1 MDAAVE
7 LQTLQLRVFAVGHAV
22 KVRPPVDPHP
32 VTAFGLVAK
41 AVVKVEVVAKPV
53 MVAVAAVVQV
63 FAAIAL
69 VGIVTVILAIP
80 LAVTVQVLPR
90 VQVTPLTVVDALARL
105 ALGSKPLTSAVKL
118 TGPNVTADSFTPSP
132 VAGVAA
138 WKTPAV
144 MVAGSFI
151 R

>member
-53 MVAVAAVVQV
+53 MVAVAGVVQV

-69 VGIVTVILAIP
+69 VGIVTVILAMP
-80 LAVTVQVLPR
+80 LLPVAVYVTVF
-90 VQVTPLTVVDALARL
+90 PLTATDMPAPAAKSTVLVRGENAAV
-105 ALGSKPLTSAVKL
+105 PSA
-118 TGPNVTADSFTPSP
+118 SFHP
-132 VAGVAA
+132 VAA
-138 WKTPAV
+138 
-144 MVAGSFI
+144 